1 MSPAGAILFPVNS
14 ITVREGT
21 VSCSETPRSAV
32 CIFRRGERPLKMR
45 ALNDSAARNVVPDDA
60 RSAHA
65 KVAQQRLA
73 AFIFIARPCSSCR
86 RASQGGRG
94 DHRGQGC
101 FPAAPLPRNDEE
113 GRPLI
118 ERDAL
123 NHGQRSRNCDGF
135 PIRVGGHV
143 NQPFVR
149 QKIIGV
155 DGLLI
160 RDRGGIRHTLKQ
172 GRLDLVEN
180 ARIPIKANASDR
192 SARDR

>member
-1 MSPAGAILFPVNS
+1 M
-14 ITVREGT
+14 
-21 VSCSETPRSAV
+21 SCSETPRSAV
-32 CIFRRGERPLKMR
+32 GIFRRGERPLKMG
-45 ALNDSAARNVVPDDA
+45 ALNGSAARNVVPNNA

-73 AFIFIARPCSSCR
+73 AFIFIARPCSCCR

-94 DHRGQGC
+94 DHRGEGG
-101 FPAAPLPRNDEE
+101 FPAASLSRDDEE
-113 GRPLI
+113 GWPLI

-123 NHGQRSRNCDGF
+123 NYGQRSSNCDGF

-143 NQPFVR
+143 NEPFVR

-155 DGLLI
+155 DGLFS

-180 ARIPIKANASDR
+180 ARIPIKANASDW
-192 SARDR
+192 STRDR